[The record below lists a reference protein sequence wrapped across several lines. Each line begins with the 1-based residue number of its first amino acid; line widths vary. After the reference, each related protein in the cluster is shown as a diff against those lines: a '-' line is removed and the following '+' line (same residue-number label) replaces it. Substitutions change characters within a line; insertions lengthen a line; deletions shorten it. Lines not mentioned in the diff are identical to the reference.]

1 MSEQQTNHSPKHKC
15 YSFDTRASCAVLN
28 NSALQGPLPPL
39 LMYRALHVPWHAYH
53 VCINYGQR
61 QPCQAISLTNRWLSV
76 SLSVLILPIGTDL
89 GSAYPP
95 NILTLNQG
103 GKWKHDFRS
112 VSQDNIIQFPLIHWR
127 TPKYSTT
134 LDECSTVLYSAN
146 ASVFTLRSL
155 SDGPGVCV
163 NMCWAYV

>member
-39 LMYRALHVPWHAYH
+39 LMYSPLHVPWHAYH
-53 VCINYGQR
+53 VCINY
-61 QPCQAISLTNRWLSV
+61 V

-89 GSAYPP
+89 GSAHPLQ
-95 NILTLNQG
+95 ILTLNQG
-103 GKWKHDFRS
+103 GKWKHEFRS
-112 VSQDNIIQFPLIHWR
+112 VSQDNIILLPLVNWR
-127 TPKYSTT
+127 TPEYSTT
-134 LDECSTVLYSAN
+134 LDEWSTVLYSAN